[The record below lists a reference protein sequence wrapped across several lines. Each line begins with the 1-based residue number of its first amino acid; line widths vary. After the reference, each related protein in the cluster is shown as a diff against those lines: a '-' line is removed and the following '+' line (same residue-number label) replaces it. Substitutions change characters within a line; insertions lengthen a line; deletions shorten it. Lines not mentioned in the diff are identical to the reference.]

1 MPHGSKKHKSNLME
15 RFKAIVKP
23 NSQKN
28 EILGFDEEKQA
39 YIVRIKAKPEDNKA
53 NIELVKFL
61 SKEMKAKIRI
71 VGGFKS
77 KEKLLEKG
85 Q

>member
-1 MPHGSKKHKSNLME
+1 ME
-15 RFKAIVKP
+15 RFKVIVKP

-28 EILGFDEEKQA
+28 EMLGFDEEKQA

-53 NIELVKFL
+53 NIELIKFL
-61 SKEMKAKIRI
+61 SKEMKAKVRI

-77 KEKLLEKG
+77 KEKLLEKDNN
-85 Q
+85 